1 MFLTFVCCFSRF
13 LLYFYE
19 GIFHKLC
26 KRCSNVMMLLNLYI
40 FPLFWPNIWGIW
52 NILGKNIWG
61 IWNICLFDFSWF
73 PLQIGLMVCHF
84 RYNVDYQIYLVL
96 LTKYLLY
103 HAESFSAFSVTFAN
117 RLEKPLNLI
126 TEFINL
132 ITNCAYEKV
141 IYFAG
146 SISPLWMISPRLS
159 WLT

>member
-1 MFLTFVCCFSRF
+1 MLFLTFVCCFSRF

-61 IWNICLFDFSWF
+61 IWNIRLFDFSWF
-73 PLQIGLMVCHF
+73 PLQIGLMVYHF
-84 RYNVDYQIYLVL
+84 RYDVGYQTYLVL

-103 HAESFSAFSVTFAN
+103 HAKSFSAFSVTFASGN
-117 RLEKPLNLI
+117 EKQFSFHEWTI
-126 TEFINL
+126 IINKL
-132 ITNCAYEKV
+132 KIRNVWKR
-141 IYFAG
+141 FL
-146 SISPLWMISPRLS
+146 LWWQQPW
-159 WLT
+159 WL